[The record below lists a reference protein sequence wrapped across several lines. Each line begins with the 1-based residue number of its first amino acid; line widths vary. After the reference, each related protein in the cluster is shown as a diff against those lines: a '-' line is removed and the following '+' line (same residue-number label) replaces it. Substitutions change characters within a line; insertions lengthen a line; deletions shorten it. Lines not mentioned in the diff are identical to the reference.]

1 MAFVLSPCRR
11 ELEKNKKGQFFAAA
25 FLFRVAGAAE
35 AAEQRMAPFEA
46 LHLQAET
53 AKEVI
58 STGGRNVGDRRST
71 GDRRRFVL
79 V

>member
-1 MAFVLSPCRR
+1 MAFVLSPCGR
-11 ELEKNKKGQFFAAA
+11 ELEKGKKGQFFAAA
-25 FLFRVAGAAE
+25 FLFHVAGAAE

-46 LHLQAET
+46 LHLLAET

-58 STGGRNVGDRRST
+58 SPDIRNVGNRRST
-71 GDRRRFVL
+71 GDRLHFVL

>member
-1 MAFVLSPCRR
+1 MRAGTR
-11 ELEKNKKGQFFAAA
+11 KDKKGQFFAAA
-25 FLFRVAGAAE
+25 PLFHVAGAAE

-46 LHLQAET
+46 LHLPAET

-58 STGGRNVGDRRST
+58 SPGGNAGNRRST
-71 GDRRRFVL
+71 GDRRNFVL